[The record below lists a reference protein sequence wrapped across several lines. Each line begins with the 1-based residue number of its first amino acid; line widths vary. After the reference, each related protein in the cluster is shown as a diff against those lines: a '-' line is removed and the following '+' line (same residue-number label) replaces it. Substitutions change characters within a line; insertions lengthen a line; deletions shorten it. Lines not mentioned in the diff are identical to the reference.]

1 MKADTGIGNEN
12 PKKVK
17 LDIPTRLQ
25 WENGHGF
32 CGETCIQTCS
42 LYYGNYISQQMVR
55 QIAGSETLVG

>member
-32 CGETCIQTCS
+32 CGETCIQIKFKFKLK
-42 LYYGNYISQQMVR
+42 LY
-55 QIAGSETLVG
+55 